1 MAWRGLHQAASLAAL
16 LLIWH
21 VCTMLVPSHVLPPPL
36 LVGQVMVHAVVAG
49 DLIHHLGMTLGRVA
63 AAFTLALGLGTAV
76 GILMGRRPR
85 LDRFF
90 DAWLV
95 LFLNLPALV
104 SCILCYIWFGLT
116 ETAAILAV
124 TINKLP
130 ATIVT
135 IREGARALDPAMQD
149 VALLYRFGLRRTLA
163 FVVLPQLAPYL
174 LVAARSGLAL
184 IWKIVLVVEMLGR
197 SDGIGFKLHVYF
209 ETFDVAG
216 ILAYSL
222 AFIAVV
228 QGIEWAILVPLER
241 KVMAW
246 RG

>member
-1 MAWRGLHQAASLAAL
+1 MTMLWRGLSFFAL
-16 LLIWH
+16 LMVWQMGAVLA
-21 VCTMLVPSHVLPPPL
+21 PSHVLPPPL
-36 LVGQVMVHAVVAG
+36 VVGQVMIHALVAG
-49 DLIHHLGMTLGRVA
+49 DLIHHLTMTLWRVA
-63 AAFTLALGLGTAV
+63 AAFSMALVLGTAM
-76 GILMGRRPR
+76 GIAMGRKPR

-90 DAWLV
+90 DSWLI

-116 ETAAILAV
+116 ETAAIVAV
-124 TINKLP
+124 TVNKLP

-149 VALLYRFGLRRTLA
+149 VAKLYRFGRRRTLL
-163 FVVLPQLAPYL
+163 FVILPQLAPYL
-174 LVAARSGLAL
+174 LVAARSGLSL
-184 IWKIVLVVEMLGR
+184 IWKIVLMVELLGR

-228 QGIEWAILVPLER
+228 QSIEWIILVPLER